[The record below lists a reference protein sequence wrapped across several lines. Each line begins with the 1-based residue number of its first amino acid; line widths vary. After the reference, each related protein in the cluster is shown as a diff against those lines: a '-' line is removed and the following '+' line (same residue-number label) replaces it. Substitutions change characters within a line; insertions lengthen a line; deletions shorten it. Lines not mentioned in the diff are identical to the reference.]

1 MQENIRKIVEAGCP
15 ILAGSLFLRLGWDT
29 TRASP
34 ALVLAFALPTP
45 TRPPQ
50 NVAKSVAKARKNT
63 QVTTSQLQP
72 HQQHTMDFCAKTP
85 PPPPFR
91 RKMAV
96 WRTKKTYKTARSLIA
111 RYWFKTLAVICP
123 GKVSSVIAP

>member
-34 ALVLAFALPTP
+34 ALVLPFALPTP

-50 NVAKSVAKARKNT
+50 NVTKSVAKARKNT

-72 HQQHTMDFCAKTP
+72 HQQHTRDFCAKTP
-85 PPPPFR
+85 PPPLFGEKWPFGAPR
-91 RKMAV
+91 RP
-96 WRTKKTYKTARSLIA
+96 TKPP
-111 RYWFKTLAVICP
+111 VP
-123 GKVSSVIAP
+123 